1 MADFKQ
7 DTKSIFVKQTP
18 LNSLSVGQLSAKLKT
33 WIKIETFDINFKD
46 DNYTTSLL
54 SIGLQVSSNDT
65 VSICKKIAFNFNF
78 GKLLKI

>member
-54 SIGLQVSSNDT
+54 SIGL
-65 VSICKKIAFNFNF
+65 
-78 GKLLKI
+78 